1 LAAQPSH
8 NFSQHINECHI
19 DECISEILHLCLEF
33 KSYNSSSSF
42 NLSWL
47 EAEALN
53 VVLSKNSSGLLRALV
68 LPADLKSNKIIQT
81 VIEISTNLCI
91 GNYARAIRLSKQIPL
106 ILQLAFHIQ
115 LAHLRPF
122 LLKIY
127 EKAYRTSQGT
137 KFPLEKL
144 ASYLYLNSA
153 DETSDFCQHR
163 SLSVDG
169 SCVIFKAGSVAKS
182 VNNPIE
188 VLIPVPLNHSIEEQL
203 RDVNLSDFLHGEGF

>member
-1 LAAQPSH
+1 MAAQPSH

-19 DECISEILHLCLEF
+19 DECINEILHLCSEYSSDNL
-33 KSYNSSSSF
+33 SSSF

-53 VVLSKNSSGLLRALV
+53 VVLSRNSVGLLRAIV

-81 VIEISTNLCI
+81 VIEISTNLWI
-91 GNYARAIRLSKQIPL
+91 GNYVRAIRLSKQIPL
-106 ILQLAFHIQ
+106 ILQIAFHIQ

-122 LLKIY
+122 LLEIY

-144 ASYLYLNSA
+144 ASYLDLNSA
-153 DETSDFCQHR
+153 EEASDFCHCR
-163 SLSVDG
+163 SLVLDE

-203 RDVNLSDFLHGEGF
+203 RDVNLNDFLHGEGF